1 MVEGIGKNMREKI
14 FKEAIKWYEK
24 KGEKSEVNIEDFVNL
39 VINKTADSIF
49 EKINEDWYLYDTD
62 FHEKISYETAR
73 DVVGEIF
80 DDFFGILLI
89 IMVVIIIIVAVVLI
103 IVYIFVIKRKKD
115 KNNEKL

>member
-49 EKINEDWYLYDTD
+49 EKINDELKAEFENGNLQHPFIISSDYYLDLKLKDIKQKCVNTTEDD
-62 FHEKISYETAR
+62 ESS
-73 DVVGEIF
+73 
-80 DDFFGILLI
+80 
-89 IMVVIIIIVAVVLI
+89 
-103 IVYIFVIKRKKD
+103 
-115 KNNEKL
+115 